1 MESRIPIPTDNI
13 FKFYAL
19 FGLLTLVFSFGS
31 SIYLTKSTNELLFT
45 AVVELETLKAL
56 PHTSPVDEVRKQVL
70 QRKIEIAS
78 DDKKTLQAG
87 CGLLAGFA
95 VVGLVYG
102 FRKWHSEIQ
111 PVQDE
116 LARLQL
122 RKLRAEVGR
131 LEFTPVEGEADQQQK
146 YAMPLPGAYS
156 G

>member
-1 MESRIPIPTDNI
+1 MESQIPIPTDNI

-19 FGLLTLVFSFGS
+19 FGLLTLVFSLGS

-56 PHTSPVDEVRKQVL
+56 PHPSPVDEVRKQVL

-87 CGLLAGFA
+87 CGILAGFA
-95 VVGLVYG
+95 VVALVYG
-102 FRKWHSEIQ
+102 FCKWHSEIQ

-116 LARLQL
+116 LARLQV
-122 RKLRAEVGR
+122 RKLQAEVGR
-131 LEFTPVEGEADQQQK
+131 LEFTSVEGEADQQQK
-146 YAMPLPGAYS
+146 QPIPLPDAHS

>member
-1 MESRIPIPTDNI
+1 MESQIPIPTDNI

-19 FGLLTLVFSFGS
+19 FGLLILVFSLGS

-56 PHTSPVDEVRKQVL
+56 PHPSPVDEVRKQVL

-87 CGLLAGFA
+87 CGILAGFA
-95 VVGLVYG
+95 VIGLVYG

-122 RKLRAEVGR
+122 RKLQAEVGR
-131 LEFTPVEGEADQQQK
+131 LECTPAEGEADQQQK
-146 YAMPLPGAYS
+146 QAMPLPGTYA